1 MKFRLST
8 IVLLACLALVLN
20 APSFGWVVP
29 LVVTAAISLLAIWC
43 EDKNEEHDF
52 VMLSAFLCV
61 ICTWAIFLAVLYFTT
76 PRTSAHLPLCTTA
89 ATAAGDDT
97 TTLDARS
104 VVRARRAEYF
114 PHALTYRVGLNQSA
128 GSLAK
133 GAGSFGFFPRAS
145 NTGVVF
151 RPTLPADCAIS
162 KR

>member
-20 APSFGWVVP
+20 APSFGWLVP

-97 TTLDARS
+97 TTLAARS
-104 VVRARRAEYF
+104 VVRARRAVSLS
-114 PHALTYRVGLNQSA
+114 PHAATSREGLNQSA
-128 GSLAK
+128 GHLQSQAR
-133 GAGSFGFFPRAS
+133 GSVGFFTRES
-145 NTGVVF
+145 NTGCTAAQRC
-151 RPTLPADCAIS
+151 RPTAQI
-162 KR
+162 